1 MPDTES
7 GCEDTHITNVS
18 IGSPSLCSQPQEPR
32 KNMPG
37 VGLELAGP
45 VTAAHELHFEEWL
58 LKNKEELVG
67 KSDKKLGSRHPNHL
81 GV

>member
-1 MPDTES
+1 
-7 GCEDTHITNVS
+7 
-18 IGSPSLCSQPQEPR
+18 
-32 KNMPG
+32 MPG

>member
-1 MPDTES
+1 
-7 GCEDTHITNVS
+7 
-18 IGSPSLCSQPQEPR
+18 
-32 KNMPG
+32 MPG

-67 KSDKKLGSRHPNHL
+67 KSKVTRSLGAGIPIIL
-81 GV
+81 GFEVHMEEG